1 MKKLSLLIPIY
12 NGAKYIDGLM
22 NNILNQITPM
32 IEKDIEVLLINDGSK
47 DNSFSMLKEYS
58 ARYPDILKIETQ
70 ENEGIGITRNRML
83 SLASGM
89 FVWYI
94 DQDDFIEKNIL
105 QEIIPIIEEKYDL
118 INIGHT
124 QISTSNEIIEEYL
137 PKEKRY
143 VSGLQMVKEGYR
155 NNALWDKIINK
166 KFLLKNNLSF
176 GKYNGMDDFFLSF
189 CLMAKCTEIKTIHKT
204 GYYHIVNPKSY
215 SQDLTEKVRIDWA
228 EGSYS
233 LGNEIYT
240 YVSSKSKYEQ
250 DILNIWFSL
259 WLLGFIYS
267 LVNYKYSDNYDLKML
282 ERLKKSKLYPI
293 KPKMRS
299 KRLHLITYILNNS
312 LGYRISK
319 FFLTN

>member
-22 NNILNQITPM
+22 SNILSQITPT
-32 IEKDIEVLLINDGSK
+32 IEEDIEVLLINDGSE
-47 DNSFSMLKEYS
+47 DNSFSML
-58 ARYPDILKIETQ
+58 
-70 ENEGIGITRNRML
+70 EGIGITRNRML

-124 QISTSNEIIEEYL
+124 QISTSNKLIEEYL

-215 SQDLTEKVRIDWA
+215 SQKVRIDWA

-282 ERLKKSKLYPI
+282 ERLKKCKLYPI

-299 KRLHLITYILNNS
+299 KRLHLVTYILNNS